1 MTKFFDAFI
10 SYGRADSKDFAL
22 KLQTSLNKHGL
33 EVWFDFNDIP
43 LGVDFQDQIDDG
55 IEKADTFLFVISP
68 HSINSPYCLKEIE
81 LAIKCNKRIIP
92 LLHVDEID
100 RETWLSRYPNG
111 SLQDWETY
119 KAQGKHTSFVNMHP
133 TIGKINWVYF
143 QEDKNDFDKSLA
155 DLINLLDLHR
165 DYVQQHTRFLNKSL
179 EWERNQ
185 KQTRYLLTGEE
196 KQKAQAWLKI
206 RFKDSQPPCVPSDL
220 HCEFITES
228 IKNGNNLMTQVFLSY
243 AEEDRATMEKIR
255 ASLRREGITVWTN
268 TTDIKTGEDFVNS
281 IKQGIEKADNL
292 VYLLS
297 PDAVKSTYTQQE
309 LDLAVEFNKR
319 IIPLLVQTTDNIEL
333 PSALQDLQYID
344 LTDNITEADYQLDES
359 ELLKILYED
368 AAYYNEHKILLTKA
382 LKWQQQNQN
391 PSILLRGY
399 NLHSAET
406 WLEVAHKRTQHPPI
420 PLQSEFISASL
431 QQPPL
436 ESLDV
441 FISYSRADSDLARKL
456 NDALQL
462 QGKTTWFDQESIASG
477 SDFQQEINR
486 GIKISDNFVFII
498 SPRSVNSPYCNS
510 EVEYAASLNKR
521 CVTVL
526 HREVDTNDLHPEL
539 AKVQWIDFNSND
551 KDFNANFNQLL
562 RTIETDR
569 EHVQNHSKWLQRAL
583 EWEQKNKNDDLLLR
597 GSNLIIAQNWLE
609 ETEEK
614 KKKPAVTFL
623 QKEFIQASQKA
634 IERAEEEEKRR
645 QERMLLLQQEK
656 IAEQKKSAKKQKF
669 FLGAVSIAFLAAV
682 GFGVFAWEQMGEAVS
697 EKKNALNAKEIADS
711 QKLIADS
718 EKKKAQ
724 KAKEKAEKAK
734 ENAEEEK
741 KNAQKQKKKAEAAL
755 ERQIYSLI
763 RLSSMLYDKNL
774 NFDALIEAIRAG
786 EQILKQ
792 GLRPNQ
798 ETRSLV
804 LTALQAAV
812 YEHGFRE
819 QNRLKHRG
827 KVFDVA
833 WSRDGKQIVSA
844 SEDGTIKRWNLNG
857 KEIKTIQLGSN
868 ARFYRFSPDGKTIAF
883 TRDQNIVRIFNLQS
897 EKTKTLRKRGS
908 VKSVTWSARRKTIA
922 SQYSDNKIVL
932 WNSQG
937 NPLKLLTADGENIT
951 SFSFSPDG
959 KTIASAIEGDKIKLW
974 NVNNGQV
981 VKAIPEDKN
990 IGKGITVYSGSFSP
1004 DGKTIAFASNKNVK
1018 LWNIE
1023 EEEIITLEHG
1033 GFVKSIAWSP
1043 DGNTIAASAD
1053 NTVKIWHTRG
1063 GEQKQPLQT
1072 LKGHDASINS
1082 IKFSPDGK
1090 KIATASEDNTLRLW
1104 SLSNK
1109 KLKKFEEDNQ
1119 ALFSSVAWN
1128 LKGNTI
1134 AAGTADG
1141 TIGIWTLRQGK
1152 WKLIPTKIKHTHE
1165 VSSLSFSPDG
1175 KTIASGSYDKTI
1187 KLWNKNGQVFKTL
1200 EGHDDSVWSV
1210 AWSPN
1215 GKTIA
1220 SGSDDNTIKLWD
1232 KNGQVFKTLEGH
1244 KAYVNSVAWS
1254 PDGNTIA
1261 SASKDKTIKL
1271 WNKNGQQLQTL
1282 KGHNNSVWSV
1292 AWSPDGKTIASASKD
1307 TIKLWNLDGEESKT
1321 LKAHKNVSSV
1331 AFSPNG
1337 KIIATASE
1345 DGTVKLWWSKDGKE
1359 FQTLNA
1365 DNEPLSSVSFSKDGK
1380 ELQTLNPNLDGKE
1393 LQTLNEENKPLSSVS
1408 FSSDGKTL
1416 ISASDYGTLILW
1428 DLQELQLDL
1437 DQLMK
1442 AACRQVKDYLESNA
1456 KESEKNLC
1464 K

>member
-22 KLQTSLNKHGL
+22 KLQSSLNKRGL

-43 LGVDFQDQIDDG
+43 LGVDFQNQIDDG
-55 IEKADTFLFVISP
+55 IEKADHFLFVISP

-100 RETWLSRYPNG
+100 RETWLSRFPNG
-111 SLQDWETY
+111 SLQDWEAY
-119 KAQGKHTSFVNMHP
+119 KAQGKHTSFANMHP

-155 DLINLLDLHR
+155 DLIDLLGLHR
-165 DYVQQHTRFLNKSL
+165 DYVQQHTRFLNKAL

-196 KQKAQAWLKI
+196 KEKAQAWLKI
-206 RFKDSQPPCVPSDL
+206 RFKDQQPPCVPSDL

-228 IKNGNNLMTQVFLSY
+228 IKNGNNLMAQVFLSY

-255 ASLRREGITVWTN
+255 SSLRREGITVWTN
-268 TTDIKTGEDFVNS
+268 TIDIKTGEDFVNS

-297 PDAVKSTYTQQE
+297 PHAVKSTYTQQE

-319 IIPLLVQTTDNIEL
+319 IIPLLVQTTDNLEL

-344 LTDNITEADYQLDES
+344 LTDNLTEADYQLDES

-406 WLEVAHKRTQHPPI
+406 WLEVAQKRTQHPPI
-420 PLQSEFISASL
+420 PLQSEFIAASL

-486 GIKISDNFVFII
+486 GIKTSDNFVFII

-521 CVTVL
+521 FVTVL

-614 KKKPAVTFL
+614 KKKPATTFL
-623 QKEFIQASQKA
+623 QKEFIQASQNAVELAQK
-634 IERAEEEEKRR
+634 EEKRR

-669 FLGAVSIAFLAAV
+669 FLGAVSIALLAAV
-682 GFGVFAWEQMGEAVS
+682 VFAI
-697 EKKNALNAKEIADS
+697 NATRAEDN
-711 QKLIADS
+711 
-718 EKKKAQ
+718 
-724 KAKEKAEKAK
+724 AEKA
-734 ENAEEEK
+734 
-741 KNAQKQKKKAEAAL
+741 L
-755 ERQIYSLI
+755 ESQIYSLS
-763 RLSSMLYDKNL
+763 RFSSMLYEQNL
-774 NFDALIEAIRAG
+774 KFDALIEAIRAG
-786 EQILKQ
+786 EPILKQ

-812 YEHGFRE
+812 YEDGFRE
-819 QNRLKHRG
+819 QNHLKHQAR
-827 KVFDVA
+827 VFDVA

-844 SEDGTIKRWNLNG
+844 SEDGAIKRWDVNG
-857 KEIKTIQLGSN
+857 KEIKTIPVGTKNNILYPIS
-868 ARFYRFSPDGKTIAF
+868 FSPDGKTIAF
-883 TRDQNIVRIFNLQS
+883 AENGDTVKILNLQS
-897 EKTKTLRKRGS
+897 EKTKTPKTLGKHKGS
-908 VKSVTWSARRKTIA
+908 IKSVVWSPNGKIIA
-922 SQYSDNKIVL
+922 SRSEEDEKIKL
-932 WNSQG
+932 WDTQG
-937 NPLKLLTADGENIT
+937 NLLKTLTGDPEVVT
-951 SFSFSPDG
+951 SVSFSPDG
-959 KTIASAIEGDKIKLW
+959 KTIAYDNGNGEIKLW
-974 NVNNGQV
+974 NVNNNVNNGQPIKTITV
-981 VKAIPEDKN
+981 GKN
-990 IGKGITVYSGSFSP
+990 IDLYSGSFSP
-1004 DGKTIAFASNKNVK
+1004 DGKTIAFTDDDIDDVK

-1023 EEEIITLEHG
+1023 EEEILTLGEHDDY
-1033 GFVKSIAWSP
+1033 VTSLAWSP
-1043 DGNTIAASAD
+1043 NGNTIASASAD
-1053 NTVKIWHTRG
+1053 NTVKIWN
-1063 GEQKQPLQT
+1063 KQGKLLQT
-1072 LKGHDASINS
+1072 LKGHDGSINS
-1082 IKFSPDGK
+1082 VKFSPDGK
-1090 KIATASEDNTLRLW
+1090 KIATASDDNTVRLW
-1104 SLSNK
+1104 SLSEK
-1109 KLKKFEEDNQ
+1109 KLTKLKGDKEVEFE
-1119 ALFSSVAWN
+1119 SVAWN
-1128 LKGNTI
+1128 PKGNTI
-1134 AAGTADG
+1134 AAASMDG
-1141 TIGIWTLRQGK
+1141 NIKIWTKKQGK
-1152 WKLIPTKIKHTHE
+1152 WKFIPTKIKHTDE
-1165 VSSLSFSPDG
+1165 VFSVSFSPDG
-1175 KTIASGSYDKTI
+1175 KTIASASYDNTI
-1187 KLWNKNGQVFKTL
+1187 KLWSKNGQELETL
-1200 EGHDDSVWSV
+1200 EGHDD
-1210 AWSPN
+1210 A
-1215 GKTIA
+1215 
-1220 SGSDDNTIKLWD
+1220 
-1232 KNGQVFKTLEGH
+1232 
-1244 KAYVNSVAWS
+1244 
-1254 PDGNTIA
+1254 
-1261 SASKDKTIKL
+1261 
-1271 WNKNGQQLQTL
+1271 
-1282 KGHNNSVWSV
+1282 VWSV
-1292 AWSPDGKTIASASKD
+1292 AWSPDGKTIASGSHDKTIKLWNTNGQELETLNGHNAPVSTVAWSPDGKTIASAAVD
-1307 TIKLWNLDGEESKT
+1307 ETIKLWNTNGQELETLNGHNAPVNSVAWSPDGKTIASGSNGNIIKLWSNKGKELKTLTGHQKAVSSVAFSPDGKTIASASEDNTVKLWNLDGEE
-1321 LKAHKNVSSV
+1321 
-1331 AFSPNG
+1331 
-1337 KIIATASE
+1337 
-1345 DGTVKLWWSKDGKE
+1345 
-1359 FQTLNA
+1359 
-1365 DNEPLSSVSFSKDGK
+1365 
-1380 ELQTLNPNLDGKE
+1380 LQTLNGHNQEVNSL
-1393 LQTLNEENKPLSSVS
+1393 S
-1408 FSSDGKTL
+1408 FSADGKTL
-1416 ISASDYGTLILW
+1416 ASASDDETLILW
-1428 DLQELQLDL
+1428 NLEDFKLDK
-1437 DQLMK
+1437 LMQD
-1442 AACRQVKDYLESNA
+1442 ACAQVKDYLEHNA
-1456 KESEKNLC
+1456 TGSDRELC

>member
-22 KLQTSLNKHGL
+22 KLQSSLNKHGL

-43 LGVDFQDQIDDG
+43 LGVDFQNQIDDG
-55 IEKADTFLFVISP
+55 IEKADHFLFVISP

-92 LLHVDEID
+92 LLHVDEIN

-111 SLQDWETY
+111 SLQDWEAY
-119 KAQGKHTSFVNMHP
+119 IAQGKHTSFVNMHP

-165 DYVQQHTRFLNKSL
+165 DYVQQHTRFLNKAL

-196 KQKAQAWLKI
+196 KEKAQAWLKI

-268 TTDIKTGEDFVNS
+268 TIDIKTGEDFVNS

-297 PDAVKSTYTQQE
+297 PHAVKSTYTQQE

-344 LTDNITEADYQLDES
+344 LTDNLTEADYQLDES

-382 LKWQQQNQN
+382 LKWQQQNHN

-420 PLQSEFISASL
+420 PLQSEFIVASL

-526 HREVDTNDLHPEL
+526 HREINTSDLHPEL
-539 AKVQWIDFNSND
+539 AKVQWIDFNSNN

-614 KKKPAVTFL
+614 KKKPATTFL
-623 QKEFIQASQKA
+623 QKEFIQASQNA
-634 IERAEEEEKRR
+634 IELAQKEEKRR

-669 FLGAVSIAFLAAV
+669 FLGAVSIALLVAVVLA
-682 GFGVFAWEQMGEAVS
+682 GLAWQERGRAESQRKTALIAQ
-697 EKKNALNAKEIADS
+697 KNAEEQKKKALKAKETALKAQQDAENAEENAENAKKRAEE
-711 QKLIADS
+711 Q
-718 EKKKAQ
+718 KKKAQ
-724 KAKEKAEKAK
+724 
-734 ENAEEEK
+734 
-741 KNAQKQKKKAEAAL
+741 AAL
-755 ERQIYSLI
+755 ERQISSVI
-763 RLSSMLYDKNL
+763 RLSSMLYQEDLK
-774 NFDALIEAIRAG
+774 FDALIEAVRAG

-804 LTALQAAV
+804 LTALQATV

-819 QNRLKHRG
+819 QNRLKHQG
-827 KVFDVA
+827 KVKDVA

-857 KEIKTIQLGSN
+857 KVIKTTQLASN
-868 ARFYRFSPDGKTIAF
+868 SSNVQFYRFSPDGKTIAF
-883 TRDQNIVRIFNLQS
+883 TKDQKTVRMFNLQS
-897 EKTKTLRKRGS
+897 ERTKTLRKHGS
-908 VKSVTWSARRKTIA
+908 VKNVTWSARRKTIA
-922 SQYSDNKIVL
+922 SRYSDNKIVL
-932 WNSQG
+932 WNSRG
-937 NPLKLLTADGENIT
+937 NPLKLLTADREKIT

-959 KTIASAIEGDKIKLW
+959 KTIASAIQGGKIKLW
-974 NVNNGQV
+974 NVNSGQV
-981 VKAIPEDKN
+981 VKAIPEDKD
-990 IGKGITVYSGSFSP
+990 IKFYSGSFSP

-1023 EEEIITLEHG
+1023 EEEPITLGAHEDS
-1033 GFVKSIAWSP
+1033 VLSIAWSP
-1043 DGNTIAASAD
+1043 EGNTIASASAD
-1053 NTVKIWHTRG
+1053 NTVKIWDTRG
-1063 GEQKQPLQT
+1063 KLLQT
-1072 LKGHDASINS
+1072 LKGHDGRINS
-1082 IKFSPDGK
+1082 VKFSPDGK
-1090 KIATASEDNTLRLW
+1090 KIATASEDNTVRLW
-1104 SLSNK
+1104 SLLDK
-1109 KLKKFEEDNQ
+1109 KLKKLEEDNQ

-1128 LKGNTI
+1128 PKGNNI
-1134 AAGTADG
+1134 AFGTKEG
-1141 TIGIWTLRQGK
+1141 TIEIWRLKQER
-1152 WKLIPTKIKHTHE
+1152 WKTIPTKIKHTDK
-1165 VSSLSFSPDG
+1165 VLSVSFSPDG
-1175 KTIASGSYDKTI
+1175 RIIASASDDNTI

-1200 EGHDDSVWSV
+1200 EGHDDSVLSV
-1210 AWSPN
+1210 AWSPDGN
-1215 GKTIA
+1215 TIA
-1220 SGSDDNTIKLWD
+1220 SGSEDKTIKLWN

-1254 PDGNTIA
+1254 PDGKTIA
-1261 SASKDKTIKL
+1261 SGSDDKTIKL
-1271 WNKNGQQLQTL
+1271 WNKNGQFL
-1282 KGHNNSVWSV
+1282 KTFDGHKYALNSV
-1292 AWSPDGKTIASASKD
+1292 AWSPNENTIASASKD
-1307 TIKLWNLDGEESKT
+1307 TIKLWNKKGEELKT
-1321 LKAHKNVSSV
+1321 LKGHNNVLSV

-1345 DGTVKLWWSKDGKE
+1345 DGTVKLWN
-1359 FQTLNA
+1359 L
-1365 DNEPLSSVSFSKDGK
+1365 DGK
-1380 ELQTLNPNLDGKE
+1380 ELQTLNPNLDGE
-1393 LQTLNEENKPLSSVS
+1393 EFQTLNPNLDDKEPQTSNPDNEPNKPVKIVS
-1408 FSSDGKTL
+1408 FSPDGKTL
-1416 ISASDYGTLILW
+1416 ASVSYDDGTLILW
-1428 DLQELQLDL
+1428 DLRELQLDL
-1437 DQLMK
+1437 NQLVK
-1442 AACRQVKDYLESNA
+1442 AACLQAAYYLESNA
-1456 KESEKNLC
+1456 KESDRELC

>member
-43 LGVDFQDQIDDG
+43 LGVDFQNQIDDG
-55 IEKADTFLFVISP
+55 IEKADIFLFVISP

-92 LLHVDEID
+92 LLHVDEIN

-111 SLQDWETY
+111 SLQDWEAY
-119 KAQGKHTSFVNMHP
+119 KTQGKHTSFVNMHP

-155 DLINLLDLHR
+155 DLIDLLGLHR
-165 DYVQQHTRFLNKSL
+165 DYVQQHTRFLNKAL

-206 RFKDSQPPCVPSDL
+206 RFKDSQPPCLPSDL
-220 HCEFITES
+220 HCEYITES

-319 IIPLLVQTTDNIEL
+319 IIPLLVQTTDNLEL

-344 LTDNITEADYQLDES
+344 LTDNLTEADYQLDES

-382 LKWQQQNQN
+382 LKWQQQNHN

-406 WLEVAHKRTQHPPI
+406 WLEVAQKRTQHPPI
-420 PLQSEFISASL
+420 PLQSEFIAASL

-526 HREVDTNDLHPEL
+526 HREVNTSDLHPEL

-614 KKKPAVTFL
+614 KKKPAINFL
-623 QKEFIQASQKA
+623 QKEFIQASQNA
-634 IERAEEEEKRR
+634 IELAEKEEKRR
-645 QERMLLLQQEK
+645 QERMLFLQQEK

-669 FLGAVSIAFLAAV
+669 FLGAVSIAFLVAV
-682 GFGVFAWEQMGEAVS
+682 GFGVSAWQERVNAESQTKNALKAKAIAEEQ
-697 EKKNALNAKEIADS
+697 KKNALNAKEKA
-711 QKLIADS
+711 L
-718 EKKKAQ
+718 KAQ
-724 KAKEKAEKAK
+724 EDAEKAEK
-734 ENAEEEK
+734 NAEEQK
-741 KNAQKQKKKAEAAL
+741 KNAEEQKKKAEAAL

-774 NFDALIEAIRAG
+774 KFDALIEAIRAG

-819 QNRLKHRG
+819 QNRLKHQG

-857 KEIKTIQLGSN
+857 KVIKTIQLSSSD
-868 ARFYRFSPDGKTIAF
+868 RFYRFSPDGKTIAF
-883 TRDQNIVRIFNLQS
+883 TRDQNTVRIFNLQS

-908 VKSVTWSARRKTIA
+908 VKNVTWSARRKTIA
-922 SQYSDNKIVL
+922 SRYSDNKIVL

-937 NPLKLLTADGENIT
+937 NPLKALTADGENIT

-1004 DGKTIAFASNKNVK
+1004 DGKTIAFASNNNVK

-1043 DGNTIAASAD
+1043 DGNTIATSAD
-1053 NTVKIWHTRG
+1053 NTVKIWHTR
-1063 GEQKQPLQT
+1063 ETQKQPLQT
-1072 LKGHDASINS
+1072 LKGHDASIKS
-1082 IKFSPDGK
+1082 VKFSPDGK
-1090 KIATASEDNTLRLW
+1090 KIATASEDNTVRLW

-1141 TIGIWTLRQGK
+1141 TIGIWTLKQGK
-1152 WKLIPTKIKHTHE
+1152 WKLIPTKIKHTDE
-1165 VSSLSFSPDG
+1165 VFSVSFSPDG

-1200 EGHDDSVWSV
+1200 KGHDDSV
-1210 AWSPN
+1210 
-1215 GKTIA
+1215 
-1220 SGSDDNTIKLWD
+1220 L
-1232 KNGQVFKTLEGH
+1232 
-1244 KAYVNSVAWS
+1244 SVAWS

-1261 SASKDKTIKL
+1261 SGSDDETIKLWDKKGQVFKTLKGHDDPVLSVAWSPDGNIIASGSDDKTIKL
-1271 WNKNGQQLQTL
+1271 WNTNGQQLQTL
-1282 KGHNNSVWSV
+1282 KGHDDPVWSV

-1307 TIKLWNLDGEESKT
+1307 TIKLWNLDGEELKT
-1321 LKAHKNVSSV
+1321 LKGHKNVSSV

-1359 FQTLNA
+1359 FQTLNP
-1365 DNEPLSSVSFSKDGK
+1365 DNKPVTSVSFSKDGK
-1380 ELQTLNPNLDGKE
+1380 ELQTLNANLDGKE

-1428 DLQELQLDL
+1428 DLRELQLDL

-1442 AACRQVKDYLESNA
+1442 AACLQVKDYLESNA